1 MFTGGGAA
9 RSLAKF
15 KMQHSVQ
22 RGGEVRSLVK
32 FKMQHSDQRGW
43 RDFDLL

>member
-22 RGGEVRSLVK
+22 RGVARL
-32 FKMQHSDQRGW
+32 
-43 RDFDLL
+43 DLL

>member
-1 MFTGGGAA
+1 MFTGGA
-9 RSLAKF
+9 RLDLLRSSRCNIVF
-15 KMQHSVQ
+15 
-22 RGGEVRSLVK
+22 RGGGEVRSLVK